1 MEGDQNTT
9 STSTSTPSPMDG
21 HGEGNIATVSLK
33 LPPFWP
39 ADPHVWF
46 AQIEAQFST
55 RKITSERTKY
65 QYVVASLQPDVAQ
78 EVRDFIIHEP
88 SEQPFTTLKTALI
101 SRTSAS
107 EQKRLKQLLTEE
119 ELGDRKPSQLL
130 RRMRQ
135 LLGER
140 ELEKSILKQLFLQRL
155 PSNVQLILA
164 SSSDSVDTDKLAEIA
179 DRIIDVAMPHTV
191 AAVTPSTTSR
201 TPTTTSE
208 MTQLRGEIEQLVSQ
222 VRSLSFQL
230 RERSRSR
237 NRGQSQYTGRQS
249 RPSSPAPSHRN
260 TPATDECWYH
270 ETYGDN
276 AHRCRQPCSRASST
290 TTGSSSQGNDQASE

>member
-1 MEGDQNTT
+1 MEGDHTT
-9 STSTSTPSPMDG
+9 STSTSTSSQVDG
-21 HGEGNIATVSLK
+21 HGDGNIAMVSLK
-33 LPPFWP
+33 LPPYWP

-55 RKITSERTKY
+55 KKITSERTKY
-65 QYVVASLQPDVAQ
+65 QHVVASLQPDVAQ
-78 EVRDFIIHEP
+78 EVRDFIIDEP
-88 SEQPFTTLKTALI
+88 SENPFTTLKTALI

-140 ELEKSILKQLFLQRL
+140 ELEKSILKQLFLQQL

-179 DRIIDVAMPHTV
+179 DRIIDVAMPPTV
-191 AAVTPSTTSR
+191 AAVTPSTTS
-201 TPTTTSE
+201 
-208 MTQLRGEIEQLVSQ
+208 QLRREIEQLASQ

-249 RPSSPAPSHRN
+249 RPSSPAPNLRN
-260 TPATDECWYH
+260 SSATAECWYH

-276 AHRCRQPCSRASST
+276 ALRCRQPCSRASST
-290 TTGSSSQGNDQASE
+290 TTGSSSQVNDQASE